1 MEESQDKQLWLSDEL
16 ESSTD
21 PLESWCVCRRCFDG
35 CAVFRDEC
43 ADCLAVA
50 P

>member
-16 ESSTD
+16 ESSADT
-21 PLESWCVCRRCFDG
+21 LESWCVCRRRFDG
-35 CAVFRDEC
+35 CAGFRDEC
-43 ADCLAVA
+43 ADYLAVA